1 MSARRSGVWDRVVE
15 ALEREEPGV
24 LLTCVAGEPLGA
36 KLLVLESGERV
47 GDDALAG
54 YAGARVTGTVE
65 DGERTVLAELIGPP
79 LHLVVFGAV
88 DMAESLCRIAAA
100 LGWRTTVVDP
110 RAGLATRE
118 RIPSADE
125 LVLRWP
131 DEVAELVGP
140 RTAVVSLVHEQR
152 LDVPAVA
159 VGLGRGA
166 FYVGAL
172 GSRRTAERRLA
183 ALAERGTDGVERIS
197 GPVGLDIGAV
207 TPAEIALSI
216 AAEIVQR
223 LRSPD

>member
-1 MSARRSGVWDRVVE
+1 MTVWERLRQ
-15 ALEREEPGV
+15 ALEQEERGV

-47 GDDALAG
+47 GDETLAP
-54 YAGARVTGTVE
+54 YAQARVTGTVADE
-65 DGERTVLAELIGPP
+65 ERTVLAELVGPP
-79 LHLVVFGAV
+79 LHLVIFGAV
-88 DMAESLCRIAAA
+88 DMAEALCRIATA

-110 RAGLATRE
+110 RGGLATRE
-118 RIPSADE
+118 RIPTADE

-131 DEVAELVGP
+131 DEVAELVTP

-159 VGLGRGA
+159 VGLERGA

-172 GSRRTAERRLA
+172 GSRRTAEKRLE
-183 ALAERGTDGVERIS
+183 ALSERGTDGVERIS

-207 TPAEIALSI
+207 TPPEIALSI
-216 AAEIVQR
+216 AAEIVAR
-223 LRSPD
+223 LRSAD

>member
-1 MSARRSGVWDRVVE
+1 MTVWERLTE
-15 ALEREEPGV
+15 ALEAEERGV

-47 GDDALAG
+47 GDETLAP
-54 YAGARVTGTVE
+54 YADARVTGTTADE
-65 DGERTVLAELIGPP
+65 ERTVLAELVGPP
-79 LHLVVFGAV
+79 LHLVIFGAV
-88 DMAESLCRIAAA
+88 DLAESLCRIAAA

-110 RAGLATRE
+110 RGGLATRE

-125 LVLRWP
+125 LVLQWP

-159 VGLGRGA
+159 VGLERGA

-172 GSRRTAERRLA
+172 GSKRTAQKRLDG
-183 ALAERGTDGVERIS
+183 LAERGTAGAERIS

-216 AAEIVQR
+216 AAEIVAR